1 MKKRFLPLF
10 LCLLMVLPL
19 VFASCG
25 NKQADLDVETDE
37 DGNVIASNT
46 DNKAMTI
53 TLFSIVGDRT
63 TEEDIA
69 RIQKAINNY
78 TEAEFNTHVLCKF
91 YKESEYDKVIA
102 EKIEAIE
109 LQLEEEARLA
119 AEAKAAAKAAKEAAR
134 AAAAAGLTTVAE
146 TTTEET
152 TEVDQTI
159 INDYGLEETV
169 YPAENGTQMDI
180 FLVRGKDNFL
190 QYVEDGVMTTLDE
203 ELSINAKILK
213 TYIHPT
219 FFSAARVGSS
229 TYGIPNNHV
238 VGEYQYMLVDK
249 ELVDKYYYDP
259 DGFNAI
265 ADLEEYLDDI
275 IKYEPDVIPLMN
287 EPAPRIEYFT
297 SSPSLIGAAVPKN
310 AKPGTKAT
318 PNNLLGVN
326 EFTNSYRMMIK
337 YKEANAIAGSGAYI
351 GDGNRYA
358 AAVITGD
365 VTTPEEYEDNYYVSV
380 YKYPTA
386 TDENVYSG
394 MYCISSYAANVDR
407 CMEVL
412 ELLTTEPEIINILAY
427 GVRGV
432 DYEINEDGLVSKLNT
447 TYSMNLNYVGNMFMM
462 TPSADMSDLMKKLA
476 QDDWALAKKQNL
488 DMVYSPYLGFNLNY
502 TSTDKEGNVSDLKS
516 SEMTVKEIMNGVV
529 ESSKSFLEQINT
541 FMPYEK
547 EEEEDYY
554 VKTADGEIEKRTRT
568 VTRTV
573 TLEDFISELSAE
585 AKADIYIAAALNSG
599 DDNSPV
605 AQYASWFESNFASG

>member
-1 MKKRFLPLF
+1 
-10 LCLLMVLPL
+10 MVLPI
-19 VFASCG
+19 VFSSCA
-25 NKQADLDVETDE
+25 NNQADVSVETDE
-37 DGNVIASNT
+37 DGNPVAGNT
-46 DNKAMTI
+46 ENKAMTI
-53 TLFSIVGDRT
+53 TLYSIVGDRT

-69 RIQKAINNY
+69 RIQKAINSY
-78 TEAEFNTHVLCKF
+78 TESEFNTHVLCKF
-91 YKESEYDKVIA
+91 YKESEYDSVIA

-109 LQLEEEARLA
+109 IQLEEEARLA
-119 AEAKAAAKAAKEAAR
+119 AEAKAAAKAAREAAR

-152 TEVDQTI
+152 TEVDETI
-159 INDYGLEETV
+159 INSYGLEETV

-190 QYVEDGVMTTLDE
+190 QYVEDGVMATLDE

-219 FFSAARVGSS
+219 FFSAAKVGSS

-259 DGFNAI
+259 DGFNSI

-287 EPAPRIEYFT
+287 EPQPRTAYFT
-297 SSPSLIGAAVPKN
+297 SVPSLIGAAVPKN
-310 AKPGTKAT
+310 AQPGTKAT
-318 PNNLLGVN
+318 PNNLLAVN

-337 YKEANAIAGSGAYI
+337 YKQANAIGGEGAYL

-365 VTTPEEYEDNYYVSV
+365 VTTPEQYEDQYYVSV
-380 YKYPTA
+380 YKYPEA

-394 MYCISSYAANVDR
+394 MYCISNYAANIDR

-412 ELLTTEPEIINILAY
+412 ELFTTEPEIINILAY
-427 GVRGV
+427 GVEGV
-432 DYEINEDGLVSKLNT
+432 DYEINEDGLVAKKNS
-447 TYSMNLNYVGNMFMM
+447 TYSMNLNYVGNTFMM
-462 TPSADMSDLMKKLA
+462 TPSTDMSDLMLKLA

-488 DMVYSPYLGFNLNY
+488 DMVYSPYLGFTLNY

-516 SEMTVKEIMNGVV
+516 SDMTIKEIMDGVV
-529 ESSKSFLEQINT
+529 ESSKSFLERINK
-541 FMPYEK
+541 FMPYDHDV
-547 EEEEDYY
+547 EEEYY
-554 VKTADGEIEKRTRT
+554 VKTASGDIEQRTRM
-568 VTRTV
+568 VTKTV
-573 TLEDFISELSAE
+573 TLEDFMAELSAE
-585 AKADIYIAAALNSG
+585 AKADLYIAAALNSG
-599 DDNSPV
+599 DENSPV
-605 AQYASWFESNFASG
+605 SQYTAWYESNYAA